1 MVERDRWMCSGI
13 QRRKTCSDVVI
24 GVRAP
29 MELWWTESNGIEA
42 KMLDGEMGTTSEVKE
57 RK

>member
-1 MVERDRWMCSGI
+1 MCSGI